1 MSSNLLKVLNCSESG
16 IVERPYES
24 LEATSLA
31 LESLLADVYEVSNE
45 SLVVTTEGLGEVMS
59 NFYKKIVEI
68 LRRIVNLIVKIFGFE
83 RDNRKKREAEM
94 KRQKQEASRDAID
107 HVYNVDHVK
116 RLVKALSVR
125 GQILTFSSDHYT
137 SHEMIEILSKGVD
150 VLLTQ
155 AKSDFTFLGDLAKAA
170 DEETDYFV
178 GMPKSTSFDVANSV
192 KHGIAEWN
200 QMFDK
205 FKGTVRSSRYFT
217 YLTGPEFNNSSSPT
231 ALTGALRR
239 QLDKV
244 YSPDLAAD
252 QFLPISVKDN
262 SSETEY
268 VDKRAALVKK
278 IEDFKDGEATRVFE
292 KIRFTIETK
301 LSTLKTANQHINDLL
316 RKNPQ
321 LGVGARTNYA
331 NMRHEV
337 SNMVALLGSIVGLG
351 MLVYGHLDHSAMA
364 ITSMG
369 RNTRRDKNKQP

>member
-1 MSSNLLKVLNCSESG
+1 MSANLMKVLNCSETG
-16 IVERPYES
+16 IVARPHES

-31 LESLLADVYEVSNE
+31 LEALLAGVHEVSSE
-45 SLVVTTEGLGEVMS
+45 SLVVSTEGFVEMMS
-59 NFYKKIVEI
+59 SFYKKIVEI
-68 LRRIVNLIVKIFGFE
+68 LRKIANIIVKFFGFE
-83 RDNRKKREAEM
+83 RDNRKQREAEM

-107 HVYNVDHVK
+107 HLYSVDHVK

-137 SHEMIEILSKGVD
+137 SSEMIEILSKGVD

-155 AKSDFTFLGDLAKAA
+155 AKSDFAFLADLAKAA
-170 DEETDYFV
+170 DEETDYFI
-178 GMPKSTSFDVANSV
+178 GLPKSNSFYIANSV
-192 KHGIAEWN
+192 NHGAAQWN

-205 FKGTVRSSRYFT
+205 FKKTVRDSPYFT
-217 YLTGPEFNNSSSPT
+217 YLTGPEFNGTSPT
-231 ALTGALRR
+231 VLTGALRR

-252 QFLPISVKDN
+252 KFLPISVKDN
-262 SSETEY
+262 SSEAEY

-278 IEDFKDGEATRVFE
+278 IEDFKDGDATKVFE
-292 KIRFTIETK
+292 KIRFAIETK
-301 LSTLKTANQHINDLL
+301 LDVLKTANQHIADLL

-321 LGVGARTNYA
+321 LGVSSRTNFA

-337 SNMVALLGSIVGLG
+337 TNMVSLLGSLVGLG
-351 MLVYGHLDHSAMA
+351 MLVYGHLDHSAIA

-369 RNTRRDKNKQP
+369 KNVRKDKKKQP